1 MKRHLLTGLLIWL
14 PVAVALWV
22 VVSVVGL
29 LDSTLTLL
37 PDSWQPKAVLGFALP
52 GVGVLLTVAIVWLT
66 GLFAANFLGRWVLG
80 WWQMVLERIPFF
92 NTIYSSVKQVSDT
105 LLSTKGQA
113 FRKAVLVQYPH
124 PGAWS
129 IGFVTGDAPEGAA
142 EFLPSPS
149 VSVYVPTALS
159 PTSGFVIL
167 VAEEDTRPSGM
178 SVDEALKYVV
188 SMGVVTPPA
197 DTVEKSN

>member
-1 MKRHLLTGLLIWL
+1 MKRYLLTGLLIWL

-29 LDSTLTLL
+29 LDRTLTLL
-37 PDSWQPKAVLGFALP
+37 PESWQPEAVFGFALP
-52 GVGVLLTVAIVWLT
+52 GLGVLLTVGVVWLT
-66 GLFAANFLGRWVLG
+66 GLLAANFLGRLVLG
-80 WWQMVLERIPFF
+80 WWQSVLERIPFF

-113 FRKAVLVQYPH
+113 FRRAVLVQYPH

-142 EFLPSPS
+142 AILPSPA

-167 VAEEDTRPSGM
+167 VAEQETRPSGM

-188 SMGVVTPPA
+188 SMGVVMPA
-197 DTVEKSN
+197 GDAVEKSN